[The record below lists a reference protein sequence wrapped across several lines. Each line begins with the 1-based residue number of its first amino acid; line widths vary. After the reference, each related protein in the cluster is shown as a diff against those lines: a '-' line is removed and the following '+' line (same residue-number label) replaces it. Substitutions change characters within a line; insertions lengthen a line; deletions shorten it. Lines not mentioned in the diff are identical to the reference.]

1 MPFTF
6 IPSSPFCESRNRC
19 DLLQRSLGITRK
31 FPIDSLACPF
41 LYCSCDLY
49 HYDRCYSR
57 SNVSNRNKPYCAR
70 SPSSFSQRY
79 SRMGICLRCRRKHF
93 CIICHWRDGFEI
105 RHWKS
110 TTFVRIPSNHPSFI
124 DSLPFFWVDFS

>member
-49 HYDRCYSR
+49 HYDRRYSR

-70 SPSSFSQRY
+70 SPSSSGQRY
-79 SRMGICLRCRRKHF
+79 SRMGICLCCRRKHF
-93 CIICHWRDGFEI
+93 SIICYWRDGFEI

-110 TTFVRIPSNHPSFI
+110 PTFVRIPSNHPSFI